1 MYKLLALDP
10 KAINS
15 PLDCEKVYPRVG
27 LRHGVFVA
35 DYPKHWHK
43 AFLSILEA
51 LEPAEWGF
59 WNEERLKSKLIELVE
74 QQSFLSLESPYD
86 KGKSWFDNFLRV
98 PERNREGCIFFGH
111 RDDPSKPPTLDDL
124 DPAQLEV
131 KTTISGDMTPEVL
144 IQELSLYMK
153 RSRKIALVDRHNGLI
168 DGRGNASTFSK
179 FLRQLVTTVE
189 GSKCQE
195 IIVYAEYD
203 KLRPDYMASDISL
216 SNQLASSLAGLVT
229 PTYGVKYVC
238 CSEEGMRIT
247 DLHARR
253 IVTNN
258 VVFVLSDSIGGRTL
272 SKSIHRIPDLDFLE
286 ENLRKWIDEEHGL
299 KVERVAVYKNQI
311 KARI

>member
-1 MYKLLALDP
+1 MHKTLAIDP

-15 PLDCEKVYPRVG
+15 PLDCEKIYPRVG

-35 DYPKHWHK
+35 DYPKRWHK
-43 AFLSILEA
+43 AFLSILET

-74 QQSFLSLESPYD
+74 QESFLSLESPYD

-131 KTTISGDMTPEVL
+131 KTTITGKLTPENLVH
-144 IQELSLYMK
+144 ELRLYIR
-153 RSRKIALVDRHNGLI
+153 RSTKIALVDRHNYLTDALGKESI
-168 DGRGNASTFSK
+168 FVR
-179 FLRQLVTTVE
+179 FLKHLVKAVE

-195 IIVYAEYD
+195 IIVYAKYRND
-203 KLRPDYMASDISL
+203 HNYMKSDSCL
-216 SNQLASSLAGLVT
+216 SNQLASSLAGFVT

-238 CSEEGMRIT
+238 CSEDGSRKT

-253 IVTNN
+253 IVTNQ
-258 VVFVLSDSIGGRTL
+258 VVFALSDSIGGGSR
-272 SKSIHRIPDLDFLE
+272 SKSITRVPDLEFLE
-286 ENLRKWIDEEHGL
+286 ENLRAWIDEDHGL
-299 KVERVAVYKNQI
+299 RVERVAVYKNQI
-311 KARI
+311 KASI